1 MLFACYH
8 SYWCMRILSL
18 NAWHGTR
25 YAELKEFLS
34 SQLDATDIFCFQ
46 ESNGGNIEGIIAELF
61 DESQFS
67 SAHASKATATDRYY
81 SLHTFVKKP
90 LQILQSEQLFSDN
103 DAETGQTLAV
113 KIGEEGAPVLSIV
126 NIHGVPFLVDDKLDT
141 DGRLRQ
147 SETIISWLSAEST
160 LPAIVCGDFN
170 LLPETNSI
178 KKFESAGYK
187 NLIADYNIPTTRN
200 RLAWERH
207 PDSIQL
213 FADYTFTSPGIKVLD
228 FSVPDIEV
236 SDHLPMS
243 VGFSLG

>member
-1 MLFACYH
+1 MH
-8 SYWCMRILSL
+8 MKILSL
-18 NAWHGTR
+18 NTWHGTCDSKLETFLLS
-25 YAELKEFLS
+25 EL
-34 SQLDATDIFCFQ
+34 DTTDIFCLQ
-46 ESNGGNIEGIIAELF
+46 ETNGENITRIMAELF
-61 DESQFS
+61 DDSQFS
-67 SAHASKATATDRYY
+67 SAHVTKSTDTDRYY

-90 LQILQSEQLFSDN
+90 FQLLQYEALFSDN
-103 DAETGQTLAV
+103 DAETGQALAV
-113 KIGEEGAPVLSIV
+113 KIGEEGAPALSIV